1 MQKIGQLQTYV
12 EIRDGTA
19 PVFLHSAGSEQ
30 SRLIKMR
37 LLAESAVNLFVERID
52 PDPVT
57 GELEPIRFL
66 AHIAPGFEELE
77 FRFLGSFAL
86 QPVGGNVW
94 LDTYDNTAF
103 NVESVS
109 PESFARL
116 HEREERDPRQLE
128 MEQIARY
135 NQRLFDQQRAADR
148 AEYEARL
155 IAMEERLARNVN
167 SPSSATGAPTA
178 SPGAQSTSVPPTDDQ
193 SDDTSSEGGNGGQS

>member
-1 MQKIGQLQTYV
+1 MQRIGQLQTYV
-12 EIRDGTA
+12 EIAEGTA
-19 PVFLHSAGSEQ
+19 PVFRHPAGSDQ

-37 LLAESAVNLFVERID
+37 LLAESAVNLYVERID
-52 PDPVT
+52 PDPET
-57 GELEPIRFL
+57 GELEPLRFL

-86 QPVGGNVW
+86 QLVGGNVW
-94 LDTYDNTAF
+94 LDTYDNTSF

-155 IAMEERLARNVN
+155 IAMEERLANNVN
-167 SPSSATGAPTA
+167 PAPSVA
-178 SPGAQSTSVPPTDDQ
+178 SPPAASVPAQSASVPPANDLANDPP
-193 SDDTSSEGGNGGQS
+193 SEDGNGGRS